1 MTQQLK
7 EQFTLRI
14 YNQEDKD
21 LLDKS
26 YSRCQSGFDTKT
38 DFYRSCLLFGA
49 KKLMGDSE
57 IDHSKN
63 LSEIN
68 EKLEANTKKIDRLE
82 RLLEVYQKENDID
95 LNILKYLCNFIAN
108 IVYSSN
114 GNVAV
119 NNIDIFDGL
128 FRQYDLYSKISK
140 MLYGNTES

>member
-1 MTQQLK
+1 
-7 EQFTLRI
+7 
-14 YNQEDKD
+14 
-21 LLDKS
+21 
-26 YSRCQSGFDTKT
+26 
-38 DFYRSCLLFGA
+38 
-49 KKLMGDSE
+49 MGDSE

-140 MLYGNTES
+140 MLYGNAES